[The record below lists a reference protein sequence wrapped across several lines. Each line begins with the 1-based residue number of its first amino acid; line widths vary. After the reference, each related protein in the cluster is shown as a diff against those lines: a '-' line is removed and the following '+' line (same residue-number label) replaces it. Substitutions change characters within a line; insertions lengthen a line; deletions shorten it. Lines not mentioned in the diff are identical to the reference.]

1 MSVRLNLKNALIN
14 GDFSYWQRNITF
26 TSIVN
31 DQYFADRFHYIKSGT
46 MVHNISRST
55 DVPSNAFGIYS
66 MLVDCT
72 TAQASIL
79 AGSYAGV
86 LQHIEGNML
95 RSFKGKKM
103 VLNFWVKA
111 TQTGTYCVALRNGT
125 STKAY
130 VMEYTISTTN
140 TWEKK
145 TLRFTHDTT
154 GTWSYDNEKGLTVV
168 WVIAAGSTFQT
179 TANTWVNGNFL
190 ATNNQVN
197 GVSNTVNNFQLAD
210 ICMVEDNEGQT
221 RNPEFTLAGRDVF
234 EELQLCQ
241 RYYEKNGISQPS
253 NFNNHP
259 SKIFWIPY
267 ASYKRITPIVD
278 AFNLSSG
285 VLSSIYQPGP
295 EGFNIQAASTTSGN
309 AFFFDWTAD
318 AEL

>member
-1 MSVRLNLKNALIN
+1 MAVKLDLKNKIIN
-14 GDFSYWQRNITF
+14 GSLDYWQRNTTF
-26 TSIVN
+26 SSIVN

-130 VMEYTISTTN
+130 VMEYTINTTN

-145 TLRFTHDTT
+145 TLRFTHDTS

-168 WVIAAGSTFQT
+168 WTIACGSTFQT
-179 TANTWVNGNFL
+179 TANTWVNGDFL

-197 GVSNTVNNFQLAD
+197 GVSSTANNFQLSD
-210 ICMVEDNEGQT
+210 ICLVEDNEGQT
-221 RNPEFTLAGRDVF
+221 RNPEFTLAGRDIF

-241 RYYEKNGISQPS
+241 RYFEKITATMTLDNSASSPQGSWQFKVTKRDTPVVANVGGVGTVVISNINHACLGGVS
-253 NFNNHP
+253 N
-259 SKIFWIPY
+259 
-267 ASYKRITPIVD
+267 
-278 AFNLSSG
+278 
-285 VLSSIYQPGP
+285 
-295 EGFNIQAASTTSGN
+295 TTSQFGN
-309 AFFFDWTAD
+309 GSTAD

>member
-1 MSVRLNLKNALIN
+1 MAVKLDLKNKIIN
-14 GDFSYWQRNITF
+14 GSLDYWQRNTTF
-26 TSIVN
+26 NSIAN

-46 MVHNISRST
+46 MVHNILRSA
-55 DVPSNAFGIYS
+55 DVPSSAFGIYS
-66 MLVDCT
+66 MLIDCT
-72 TAQASIL
+72 TSVANPIP

-125 STKAY
+125 STKTY
-130 VMEYTISTTN
+130 VMEYTVDTTN

-168 WVIAAGSTFQT
+168 WTIAAGSTFQT
-179 TANTWVNGNFL
+179 TANTWINGNFL

-241 RYYEKNGISQPS
+241 RYYEKLTADMRLDNSTSSPTGSWQFKVTKRSTPITTNVGGQGSVVISNVNHASLGGISNS
-253 NFNNHP
+253 TG
-259 SKIFWIPY
+259 IFG
-267 ASYKRITPIVD
+267 
-278 AFNLSSG
+278 NG
-285 VLSSIYQPGP
+285 SI
-295 EGFNIQAASTTSGN
+295 
-309 AFFFDWTAD
+309 AD

>member
-14 GDFSYWQRNITF
+14 GDFSYWQRNTTF

-55 DVPSNAFGIYS
+55 DVPSTAFGIYS

-111 TQTGTYCVALRNGT
+111 TRTGTYCVALRNET

-145 TLRFTHDTT
+145 TLRFTHDAS

-168 WVIAAGSTFQT
+168 WTIACGSTFQT

-197 GVSNTVNNFQLAD
+197 GVSSTDNNFQLSD
-210 ICMVEDNEGQT
+210 ICLVEDNEGQT
-221 RNPEFTLAGRDVF
+221 RNPEFTLAGRDIF

-241 RYYEKNGISQPS
+241 RYYEKLTADMRLDNSASSPTGSWQFKVTKRDTPITTNVNGQGSVVISNINHASLGGISNS
-253 NFNNHP
+253 TG
-259 SKIFWIPY
+259 IFG
-267 ASYKRITPIVD
+267 
-278 AFNLSSG
+278 NG
-285 VLSSIYQPGP
+285 
-295 EGFNIQAASTTSGN
+295 STAN
-309 AFFFDWTAD
+309 

>member
-1 MSVRLNLKNALIN
+1 MAVKLDLKNKIIN
-14 GDFSYWQRNITF
+14 GSLDYWQRNITF

-55 DVPSNAFGIYS
+55 DVPSTAFGIYS

-125 STKAY
+125 STKTY
-130 VMEYTISTTN
+130 VMEYIINTTN

-145 TLRFTHDTT
+145 TLRFTHDTS

-168 WVIAAGSTFQT
+168 WTIACGSTFQT

-197 GVSNTVNNFQLAD
+197 GVSSTDNNFQLSD
-210 ICMVEDNEGQT
+210 ICLVEDNEGQT
-221 RNPEFTLAGRDVF
+221 RNPEFTLAGRDIF

-241 RYYEKNGISQPS
+241 RYYETRFHFSVIIATISSRKESIPFFVPKRATPAIAGMGAYGSEQITLNNFVANGIAQQLG
-253 NFNNHP
+253 
-259 SKIFWIPY
+259 
-267 ASYKRITPIVD
+267 AIT
-278 AFNLSSG
+278 
-285 VLSSIYQPGP
+285 
-295 EGFNIQAASTTSGN
+295 
-309 AFFFDWTAD
+309 WTAD